1 MITPDFRNWQQTA
14 SRWLPHSLYWQF
26 VAAISGL
33 LLMIV
38 AGSLVALYALRSQT
52 EMAGHLAE
60 SRLMRM
66 QEAHDLVQEALLI
79 ERDANRLIA
88 ADTPGSMRA
97 TYASTIER
105 LDRLDRG
112 VGRLTTASD
121 DVSVLSLHQTSQTLR
136 NVLHVVAGLHEKLI
150 HPLVDGRAPGDA
162 VADKQ
167 KLEFFRG
174 ELQAGIL
181 AMVSSSQELSSRIT
195 GEYQEAIGQLAGSSR
210 RHQSAL
216 AISLAGSLLCA
227 WLIVHYFLVRH
238 VLRRLN
244 TVSRCLRR
252 SGVDTRAVLPVSGND
267 EIAQMARAVE
277 QFLRDRRMLAE
288 ANRELSAERERLE
301 ALVTELAQTQSQ
313 LQQSEKLASLGQ
325 MAAEA
330 ANRAKSAFLANMS
343 HELRTP
349 LNAILGFSDLVRTDP
364 QLPASLREDVDII
377 SRSGEHLLKLINDV
391 LEIAK
396 IEAGKLQLVIAP
408 FDLGGMVREVIEMM
422 QVRASQKGLQLLF
435 DMDSSFPRYIRGDEV
450 RLRQILVNLVGNA
463 LKFTEQGGAVIRL
476 GTHQNDR
483 LHLRIEVEDT
493 GPGIRPEDR
502 ERLFKPFVQ
511 LAEGKEQKGTGLGLT
526 IARQFAELMGGS
538 ITVESEVGRGSLFRL
553 ELPVEAA
560 EPDELLNPESRY
572 RGEVVGVVPGQPRY
586 RILIVEDQQENWQ
599 LLRQLISKIG
609 FELKL
614 AENGEQGIS
623 LFQDWHPDLILMDRH
638 MPVMDGDEAT
648 RRIRRLPGGDK
659 VRIVAITASAFKEER
674 QEMLDA
680 GMNDVVA
687 KPYRF
692 DEIYDC
698 LTRQLGVRYIF
709 ACDPGSK
716 VPQADLP
723 PATSGGPQS

>member
-1 MITPDFRNWQQTA
+1 
-14 SRWLPHSLYWQF
+14 
-26 VAAISGL
+26 
-33 LLMIV
+33 MIV

-52 EMAGHLAE
+52 EMAGYLAE
-60 SRLMRM
+60 GRLMRM

-79 ERDANRLIA
+79 ERDSNRLIA
-88 ADTPGSMRA
+88 ADSLEGMRT
-97 TYASTIER
+97 TYAGIVER
-105 LDRLDRG
+105 LDRLDHG

-121 DVSVLSLHQTSQTLR
+121 DVSVLSLHQASQTFR
-136 NVLHVVAGLHEKLI
+136 NALHVVAGLHEKLI
-150 HPLVDGRAPGDA
+150 HPLVGARAPGDT
-162 VADKQ
+162 VGDKQ
-167 KLEFFRG
+167 KLDFFRG
-174 ELQAGIL
+174 ELQGSTL

-195 GEYQEAIGQLAGSSR
+195 SEYQEAIGQLAGSSR
-210 RHQSAL
+210 RHQSGL
-216 AISLAGSLLCA
+216 AILLAGSLLCA
-227 WLIVHYFLVRH
+227 WLITHYFLVRH

-244 TVSRCLRR
+244 SVSRCLR
-252 SGVDTRAVLPVSGND
+252 SSDVDTPSVLPVSGSD

-277 QFLRDRRMLAE
+277 QFLCDRRMLAE
-288 ANRELSAERERLE
+288 TNRELSAERERLE
-301 ALVTELAQTQSQ
+301 ALVRELAQTQSQ

-364 QLPASLREDVDII
+364 QLPAGLREDVDII
-377 SRSGEHLLKLINDV
+377 NRSGEHLLKLINDV

-408 FDLGGMVREVIEMM
+408 FDLGGMVRDVIEMM

-476 GTHQNDR
+476 GTHRNDR

-511 LAEGKEQKGTGLGLT
+511 LAEGTGQKGTGLGLT

-560 EPDELLNPESRY
+560 EPDELLKPEARHY
-572 RGEVVGVVPGQPRY
+572 RDVVGVVPGQPRH
-586 RILIVEDQQENWQ
+586 RILVVEDQQENWL
-599 LLRQLISKIG
+599 LLRQLISNIG
-609 FELKL
+609 LDVKL

-623 LFQDWHPDLILMDRH
+623 LFQDWHPDLILMDWH

-659 VRIVAITASAFKEER
+659 VRIVAVTASAFKEER
-674 QEMLDA
+674 QEMFDA
-680 GMNDVVA
+680 GMDDVVA

-709 ACDPGSK
+709 ADHREST
-716 VPQADLP
+716 VPVADRP
-723 PATSGGPQS
+723 PATSASPLS

>member
-1 MITPDFRNWQQTA
+1 
-14 SRWLPHSLYWQF
+14 
-26 VAAISGL
+26 
-33 LLMIV
+33 MIV
-38 AGSLVALYALRSQT
+38 AGSLVALYALRNQT

-60 SRLMRM
+60 DRLIRL
-66 QEAHDLVQEALLI
+66 QEANDLVQEALLI

-88 ADTPGSMRA
+88 ADTPETTRA
-97 TYASTIER
+97 TYSDVVER

-112 VGRLTTASD
+112 VGRLATATD
-121 DVSVLSLHQTSQTLR
+121 DVSVLSLHQASQTFR
-136 NVLHVVAGLHEKLI
+136 NALHVVAGLHEKLI
-150 HPLVDGRAPGDA
+150 HPVVSERALGDS
-162 VADKQ
+162 VGDRQ
-167 KLEFFRG
+167 KLDFFRG
-174 ELQAGIL
+174 ELQASTL
-181 AMVSSSQELSSRIT
+181 AMASSSQELSSRIT
-195 GEYQEAIGQLAGSSR
+195 SEYQEAIGQLAGSSR
-210 RHQSAL
+210 RHQSGL
-216 AISLAGSLLCA
+216 AVLLAGSLLCA
-227 WLIVHYFLVRH
+227 WLITHYFLVRH

-244 TVSRCLRR
+244 SVSRCLR
-252 SGVDTRAVLPVSGND
+252 SSDVEPPAELPVSGND
-267 EIAQMARAVE
+267 EIAQMARSVE

-301 ALVTELAQTQSQ
+301 ALVRELAQTQSQ
-313 LQQSEKLASLGQ
+313 LRQSEKLASLGQ

-364 QLPASLREDVDII
+364 QLPAGLREDVDII
-377 SRSGEHLLKLINDV
+377 NRSGEHLLKLINDV

-538 ITVESEVGRGSLFRL
+538 LTVESEVGRGSLFRL

-560 EPDELLNPESRY
+560 GPDELLTPEARHHCDI
-572 RGEVVGVVPGQPRY
+572 VGVVPGQPRH
-586 RILIVEDQQENWQ
+586 RILVVEDQQENW
-599 LLRQLISKIG
+599 LLLQHLIARIG
-609 FELKL
+609 FEVKL

-623 LFQDWHPDLILMDRH
+623 LFQDWHPDLILMDRQ
-638 MPVMDGDEAT
+638 MPVMDGEEAT

-674 QEMLDA
+674 QEMFDA
-680 GMNDVVA
+680 GMDDVVA

-709 ACDPGSK
+709 ADHREST
-716 VPQADLP
+716 VPPVDCP
-723 PATSGGPQS
+723 PATSANPQS